1 MVKEQQRATQG
12 FVATLTQVRNH
23 PSWVLLEIAWRWLF
37 GIPAVAIVY
46 IQASKVFASV
56 PWQATNIEAL
66 TVNQLLTDPMKASAT
81 IADFV
86 AIVLPGLLHVAS
98 WLAPVLLVIWAIVSG
113 IGRTLVLRRM
123 DSTLQPRIGTMI
135 ALQLLRILPLAAL
148 FTVWFFGVQALG
160 RWTIVN
166 PIASGGEPIIM
177 AYVGGVIVLTLG
189 LFVVS
194 ALIGWIFSLA
204 PLLSVL
210 NGSGV
215 GSSISEAIRTGGLR
229 SGLIEINLVLGI
241 VKIALMILGVVFS
254 ACPLPFQTELTDQ
267 FLFDWNCAVAV
278 WYFIASDYFHVARL
292 AGYLQ
297 LIRPQSTQIS
307 E

>member
-23 PSWVLLEIAWRWLF
+23 PSWVLLELTWRWLF
-37 GIPAVAIVY
+37 GIPAIAIVY
-46 IQASKVFASV
+46 MQASKVFASV

-81 IADFV
+81 IADFA

-98 WLAPVLLVIWAIVSG
+98 WLAPVMLVVWAIVSG
-113 IGRTLVLRRM
+113 IGRTIVLRRI
-123 DSTLQPRIGTMI
+123 DSTLQPRIGVMV

-148 FTVWFFGVQALG
+148 FTAWFFGVQTLG

-177 AYVGGVIVLTLG
+177 AYVGGVIFLTLS

-204 PLLSVL
+204 PLLSAIHR
-210 NGSGV
+210 SSV
-215 GSSISEAIRTGGLR
+215 GSSITQAIRTGGLR

-241 VKIALMILGVVFS
+241 VKIALMILAVVFS

-267 FLFDWNCAVAV
+267 FLFYWNCAVGV

-297 LIRPQSTQIS
+297 LIRPDGAIT

>member
-46 IQASKVFASV
+46 TQASKVFASV

-81 IADFV
+81 IADFA
-86 AIVLPGLLHVAS
+86 AIILPGLLHIAS
-98 WLAPVLLVIWAIVSG
+98 WLAPVMLVAWAIVSG
-113 IGRTLVLRRM
+113 VGRTLVLRRM
-123 DSTLQPRIGTMI
+123 DATLQPRIGTMV

-166 PIASGGEPIIM
+166 PITNGGDPIIM

-194 ALIGWIFSLA
+194 ALIGWIFTLA

-210 NGSGV
+210 NGSGIG
-215 GSSISEAIRTGGLR
+215 GSITEAIRTGGLR

-241 VKIALMILGVVFS
+241 VKIALMILAVVFS

-267 FLFDWNCAVAV
+267 FLFYWNCAVAV
-278 WYFIASDYFHVARL
+278 WYFVASDFFHVARQ

-297 LIRPQSTQIS
+297 LIRPNKSIS

>member
-23 PSWVLLEIAWRWLF
+23 PSWVLLELTWRWLF

-46 IQASKVFASV
+46 TQASKVFASV

-66 TVNQLLTDPMKASAT
+66 TVNQLLTDPMKASET
-81 IADFV
+81 IANF
-86 AIVLPGLLHVAS
+86 ASIVLPGLLHIAS
-98 WLAPVLLVIWAIVSG
+98 WLAPVLLVAWAILSG

-123 DSTLQPRIGTMI
+123 DSTLHPRIGTMI

-166 PIASGGEPIIM
+166 PIANGGDPIIM
-177 AYVGGVIVLTLG
+177 AYVGGVIALTLG

-215 GSSISEAIRTGGLR
+215 GHSITQAIRTGGLR

-241 VKIALMILGVVFS
+241 VKIALMILAIVFS
-254 ACPLPFQTELTDQ
+254 ACPLPFETELTNQ
-267 FLFDWNCAVAV
+267 FLFNWNCAVAV

-297 LIRPQSTQIS
+297 LIRPESSQTT

>member
-1 MVKEQQRATQG
+1 LVKEQQRATQG

-23 PSWVLLEIAWRWLF
+23 PSWVLLELTWRWLF
-37 GIPAVAIVY
+37 GIPAVVIVY

-66 TVNQLLTDPMKASAT
+66 TVNQLLTDPMKASET
-81 IADFV
+81 IANFA
-86 AIVLPGLLHVAS
+86 AIVLPGLLHIAS
-98 WLAPVLLVIWAIVSG
+98 WLAPVMLVAWAIVSG
-113 IGRTLVLRRM
+113 VGRTLVLRRM
-123 DSTLQPRIGTMI
+123 DATLKPRIGTMI

-166 PIASGGEPIIM
+166 PIANGDGPIIM

-215 GSSISEAIRTGGLR
+215 GGSIAEAIRTGGLR

-241 VKIALMILGVVFS
+241 VKIALMILAVVFS
-254 ACPLPFQTELTDQ
+254 ACPLPFETELTNQ
-267 FLFDWNCAVAV
+267 FLFNWNCAVAV
-278 WYFIASDYFHVARL
+278 WYFIASDFFHVARL

-297 LIRPQSTQIS
+297 LIRPNESAS

>member
-23 PSWVLLEIAWRWLF
+23 PSWVLLEIAWRWIF

-56 PWQATNIEAL
+56 PWQQTNIEAL
-66 TVNQLLTDPMKASAT
+66 TVNQLLTDPMKASET
-81 IADFV
+81 IANF
-86 AIVLPGLLHVAS
+86 ASIVLPGLLHIAS
-98 WLAPVLLVIWAIVSG
+98 WLAPLLLVAWAIVSG
-113 IGRTLVLRRM
+113 VGRTLVLRRM
-123 DSTLQPRIGTMI
+123 DSTLQPRIGAMI

-166 PIASGGEPIIM
+166 PIANGGDPIIM
-177 AYVGGVIVLTLG
+177 GYVGGVIVLTLG

-204 PLLSVL
+204 PLLSAL
-210 NGSGV
+210 DGSGV
-215 GSSISEAIRTGGLR
+215 GTSIAEAIRTGGLR

-241 VKIALMILGVVFS
+241 VKIALMILAVVFS

-267 FLFDWNCAVAV
+267 FLFYWNCAVGV

-297 LIRPQSTQIS
+297 LIRPQST

>member
-23 PSWVLLEIAWRWLF
+23 PSWVLLELTWRWLF

-46 IQASKVFASV
+46 VQASKVFASV
-56 PWQATNIEAL
+56 PWRATNIEAL

-81 IADFV
+81 IADFA
-86 AIVLPGLLHVAS
+86 AIVLPGLLHIAS
-98 WLAPVLLVIWAIVSG
+98 WLAPVMLVAWAIVSG
-113 IGRTLVLRRM
+113 AGRTLVLRRM
-123 DSTLQPRIGTMI
+123 DATLQPRIGTMI

-148 FTVWFFGVQALG
+148 CIVWFFGVQALG

-166 PIASGGEPIIM
+166 PIANGGDPIIM
-177 AYVGGVIVLTLG
+177 GYVGGVIVLTLG

-210 NGSGV
+210 NGTGV
-215 GSSISEAIRTGGLR
+215 GGSISQSIRTGGLR

-241 VKIALMILGVVFS
+241 VKIALMILAVVFS

-267 FLFDWNCAVAV
+267 FLFYWNCAVAV
-278 WYFIASDYFHVARL
+278 WYFIASDFFHVARL

-297 LIRPQSTQIS
+297 LIRPQTT

>member
-37 GIPAVAIVY
+37 GIPAIAIVY
-46 IQASKVFASV
+46 VHAAKLFASL
-56 PWQATNIEAL
+56 PWRETNIEAL

-81 IADFV
+81 IADF
-86 AIVLPGLLHVAS
+86 ATIILPGLLHIAS
-98 WLAPVLLVIWAIVSG
+98 WLAPLLLVVWAIVSG
-113 IGRTLVLRRM
+113 IGRTLVLRRI
-123 DSTLQPRIGTMI
+123 DSTLQPRIGTMV

-148 FTVWFFGVQALG
+148 FTAWFFGVQALG

-177 AYVGGVIVLTLG
+177 GYVGGVIFLTLG
-189 LFVVS
+189 LFVIS

-204 PLLSVL
+204 PLLSAL
-210 NGSGV
+210 NRSSV
-215 GSSISEAIRTGGLR
+215 GRSIAEAIRTGGLR

-241 VKIALMILGVVFS
+241 VKIALLVLAVVFS

-267 FLFDWNCAVAV
+267 FLFVWNCVIAV
-278 WYFIASDYFHVARL
+278 WYFIASDFFHVARL

-297 LIRPQSTQIS
+297 LIRPQSQIS